1 MTTQPRGSTRRSTR
15 GPRSARGRGR
25 RSPSPGARGASR
37 LFVLRLF
44 LLGLGLTA
52 FGFFPASGL
61 HGQGWTADLQ
71 AGQASYETAPLDSR
85 STNAILG
92 LRHQVDRRFFQ
103 TAVAAP
109 LASGDLFWGVVSMGD
124 RLAFRTGVAELG
136 LDAAGLLHVHRD
148 PGVEG
153 MGGGG
158 RGEFLPVLS
167 LSAGILVMELRSGVS
182 LYRGEVAGERWS
194 RDLHVSDVNVFL
206 PLGPQA
212 RLGGELRHLRTRDE
226 AYTFLGS
233 SASSALG
240 RGGVW
245 GSVGTWVSGLSD
257 DAPSLGWS
265 AGGSL
270 AAAPGTDLWL
280 TVRREPFDPLFLGSA
295 RTSWGVGVSQR
306 LGRARTPPPPTG
318 AEYRSGGATVLRLPL
333 GEATRPP
340 SVAGDFSRWEPLPMH
355 RFGTHWR
362 IDLDLAPGVYHFA
375 FRHPDGTWFVPEATP
390 NRREDGMGG
399 WVAVLVVP
407 GDSADRPERG
417 AGGR

>member
-1 MTTQPRGSTRRSTR
+1 MERVAFQSPGSTLGS
-15 GPRSARGRGR
+15 RSARVLWCHG
-25 RSPSPGARGASR
+25 RSPKDPAGSR
-37 LFVLRLF
+37 LFVLRLV
-44 LLGLGLTA
+44 LLGLGVTA
-52 FGFFPASGL
+52 FGFFSATGL

-92 LRHQVDRRFFQ
+92 VRHQVDRRFFQ

-109 LASGDLFWGVVSMGD
+109 LSSGDLFWGVVSMGD
-124 RLAFRTGVAELG
+124 RLAFRKGIVELG
-136 LDAAGLLHVHRD
+136 LDAAGLFHVHRD

-153 MGGGG
+153 MGVGG

-167 LSAGILVMELRSGVS
+167 LSAGVLVTEVRSGVS
-182 LYRGEVAGERWS
+182 LYRGEIAGERWS

-212 RLGGELRHLRTRDE
+212 RLGGELRHLRTADE

-233 SASSALG
+233 SASSAFG

-245 GSVGTWVSGLSD
+245 GSVGTWISGLSD

-270 AAAPGTDLWL
+270 GMAPGTDLWL
-280 TVRREPFDPLFLGSA
+280 TVRREPFDPVFLGAA
-295 RTSWGVGVSQR
+295 RTNWGVGLSHR
-306 LGRARTPPPPTG
+306 LGRARTPPPAVG
-318 AEYRSGGATVLRLPL
+318 AEYRSGRTTVLRLPL
-333 GEATRPP
+333 GEASRPP
-340 SVAGDFSRWEPLPMH
+340 SVAGDFSQWGALPMH

-362 IDLDLAPGVYHFA
+362 IELDLAPGVYHFA
-375 FRHPDGTWFVPEATP
+375 FLHSDGTWFVPEHTP

-399 WVAVLVVP
+399 WVAVLIVP
-407 GDSADRPERG
+407 GDSADRPDPG
-417 AGGR
+417 AGGE

>member
-1 MTTQPRGSTRRSTR
+1 VR
-15 GPRSARGRGR
+15 GPWCRSRFPDAGAG
-25 RSPSPGARGASR
+25 SP

-44 LLGLGLTA
+44 LLGLGVTA
-52 FGFFPASGL
+52 FGFLPATGL

-92 LRHQVDRRFFQ
+92 VRHQLDRRFFH

-109 LASGDLFWGVVSMGD
+109 LSSEDLFWGVVSMGD
-124 RLAFRTGVAELG
+124 RLAFRKGVAELG
-136 LDAAGLLHVHRD
+136 LDAAGLFHFHRD

-158 RGEFLPVLS
+158 RAQFLPVLS
-167 LSAGILVMELRSGVS
+167 LSAGVLITEIRSGVS
-182 LYRGEVAGERWS
+182 LYRGEVGGDRWS
-194 RDLHVSDVNVFL
+194 RDLHVSDLNLFL
-206 PLGPQA
+206 PMGPQA
-212 RLGGELRHLRTRDE
+212 RVGGELRHLRTRNE

-240 RGGVW
+240 RGGLW

-270 AAAPGTDLWL
+270 GVAPGTDLWL
-280 TVRREPFDPLFLGSA
+280 TVRREPFDPVFLGSA
-295 RTSWGVGVSQR
+295 RTSWGVGVSHR
-306 LGRARTPPPPTG
+306 LGRARTPPPSIG
-318 AEYRSGGATVLRLPL
+318 AEYRRGGTTVLRLPM
-333 GEATRPP
+333 GEASRPP
-340 SVAGDFSRWEPLPMH
+340 SVAGDFSQWEALPMH

-375 FRHPDGTWFVPEATP
+375 FRHADGTWFVPATTP

-407 GDSADRPERG
+407 GDSADRPDRG
-417 AGGR
+417 AGGG